1 MQLFKEF
8 FGSGLSILTFS
19 DFLKADIPNN
29 K

>member
-8 FGSGLSILTFS
+8 FGSGLNILTFS
-19 DFLKADIPNN
+19 DFLKADIPIN